1 MTKTAARKIGL
12 NTLPMQ
18 PRFSYGEMAQVAEV
32 TGAADGTRL
41 GTGIVR
47 MTRAEIPW
55 TVQYDEVVLV
65 LEGRLTVRTEAGD
78 WQASKMECLWP
89 PKGTALT
96 YLAES
101 ALVFYAIEPANW
113 AEEGQP

>member
-1 MTKTAARKIGL
+1 MTKTAARKITLGD
-12 NTLPMQ
+12 LPMQ
-18 PRFSYGEMAQVAEV
+18 PRFDYGEMAQVAEV
-32 TGAADGTRL
+32 TGTGDGTRL

-55 TVQYDEVVLV
+55 TVRYDEVVLV
-65 LEGRLTVRTEAGD
+65 LEGALTVRTDAGEM
-78 WQASKMECLWP
+78 QAGPMECLWL

-96 YLAES
+96 YQAES

-113 AEEGQP
+113 AEGEQP

>member
-1 MTKTAARKIGL
+1 MTKTAARKITLGD
-12 NTLPMQ
+12 LPMH
-18 PRFSYGEMAQVAEV
+18 PRFEHGEMAQVAEV
-32 TGAADGTRL
+32 TGAGDGTRL
-41 GTGIVR
+41 GTGLVR
-47 MTRAEIPW
+47 MRRAAIPW

-65 LEGRLTVRTEAGD
+65 LEGCLTLRSEAGEM
-78 WQASKMECLWP
+78 QAGPMECLWL

-113 AEEGQP
+113 AERGQP